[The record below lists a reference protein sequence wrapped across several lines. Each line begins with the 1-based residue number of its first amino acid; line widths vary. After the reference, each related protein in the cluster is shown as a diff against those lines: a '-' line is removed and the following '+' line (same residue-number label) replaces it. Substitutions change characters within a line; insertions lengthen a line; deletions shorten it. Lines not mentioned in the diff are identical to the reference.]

1 MAVII
6 IFYIVFGGAME
17 EEVFSLVYIHTFTS
31 PQYGLPMMGWIN
43 LSAAQNESIFIYV
56 KTFTYSHILRL

>member
-1 MAVII
+1 
-6 IFYIVFGGAME
+6 ME

-43 LSAAQNESIFIYV
+43 LSAAQNESIIIYV